1 MLEKVI
7 EDGSALDKL
16 AAFIEAQGGDK
27 EMVYH
32 PEKLPLASMIEEIPS
47 PVEGYIKHIEC
58 DEIGICSLILGGGRE
73 TKESEIDLSV
83 GLVLKKKVGDFVKKG
98 ETLAVIHANDSEK
111 LRSATERFLGAYTF
125 SEELVAKKKLIK
137 GIVTQ

>member
-16 AAFIEAQGGDK
+16 AAFIEAQGGEK

-32 PEKLPLASMIEEIPS
+32 PENLPLAKIVEEIPS
-47 PVEGYIKHIEC
+47 PVKGYIEHIEC

-83 GLVLKKKVGDFVKKG
+83 GLVLKKKVGDFVEQG
-98 ETLAVIHANDSEK
+98 EPLAVIHANDSEK
-111 LRSATERFLGAYTF
+111 LRQTKERFLKAYRF
-125 SEELVAKKKLIK
+125 SDAPVAKKKLIK
-137 GIVTQ
+137 GIVIQ